1 LSVVPLKIRN
11 NNCKPGETYQKT
23 PSICK
28 IPTLYRAH
36 FAEDRHQHSR
46 GGLSKY
52 RPVGKRGIAF
62 NVAHDEYQSGE
73 PRTKLDN
80 ANSTNI
86 LIAMIE
92 SKEGIDNVNDIIS
105 TKGID
110 MAWLGHFDLTDSLGV
125 PGNFKNKIFNNCV
138 ESFIS
143 ACNEHKK
150 PAGFLDTNFKMLQKL
165 KNKGFTVLGYGH
177 DVIVFQTS
185 LKNCLNKIMNMN

>member
-1 LSVVPLKIRN
+1 M
-11 NNCKPGETYQKT
+11 G
-23 PSICK
+23 
-28 IPTLYRAH
+28 
-36 FAEDRHQHSR
+36 
-46 GGLSKY
+46 SKY

-105 TKGID
+105 TKGIN

-125 PGNFKNKIFNNCV
+125 PGNFKIERPPPNGGGFRLPT
-138 ESFIS
+138 ESRVR
-143 ACNEHKK
+143 
-150 PAGFLDTNFKMLQKL
+150 D
-165 KNKGFTVLGYGH
+165 
-177 DVIVFQTS
+177 
-185 LKNCLNKIMNMN
+185 

>member
-1 LSVVPLKIRN
+1 MQSPASAPEVPYPRRRGPALCRVADQTPDQIGCEGFIPCQTLAGAGLVLPNIKNVVEAKHIVE
-11 NNCKPGETYQKT
+11 C
-23 PSICK
+23 
-28 IPTLYRAH
+28 
-36 FAEDRHQHSR
+36 
-46 GGLSKY
+46 SKY

-105 TKGID
+105 TKGVD

-143 ACNEHKK
+143 ACNEPKK
-150 PAGFLDTNFKMLQKL
+150 TCRIFRYKF
-165 KNKGFTVLGYGH
+165 
-177 DVIVFQTS
+177 
-185 LKNCLNKIMNMN
+185 